1 MHIQVCTYTFYKMQM
16 PWMTISRFLTQIKQE
31 YNPNRLF
38 SFLLSLPKGIMFN
51 KIFRTG
57 KTLAN
62 IGVKT
67 VSTVLKSTL
76 ENTNRDP
83 KISQTTSKT
92 IPDVSSISG
101 MKNSILRQAAFKGK
115 NLLPDHILRH
125 AKKGS
130 RWIPSLQFNII
141 GSGKSINLRNL
152 NIPAVLF
159 ISHKE
164 NAEEAAQLN
173 SKLIL
178 KFYPGHMPIFTGNII
193 LLEEI
198 PSFARSIVRRELKKA
213 YETIIRD
220 WLKDPAL
227 AEQWIHILPD
237 WENKSIDSF
246 HLANHRPLLSSVV
259 LAPGGKLQAVIK
271 SEDPIEAILQQLS
284 PWISL

>member
-1 MHIQVCTYTFYKMQM
+1 
-16 PWMTISRFLTQIKQE
+16 
-31 YNPNRLF
+31 
-38 SFLLSLPKGIMFN
+38 MFN

-57 KTLAN
+57 KNLAN

-67 VSTVLKSTL
+67 VATVLKSTL
-76 ENTNRDP
+76 ENANKDP
-83 KISQTTSKT
+83 ENLQAPSKT

-101 MKNSILRQAAFKGK
+101 MKTNILRQAAFKGK
-115 NLLPDHILRH
+115 NLLPDHVLRH
-125 AKKGS
+125 TNKGT
-130 RWIPSLQFNII
+130 RRIPSLQFNSI

-164 NAEEAAQLN
+164 NAEEAAHLN

-178 KFYPGHMPIFTGNII
+178 KFFPNHMPIFTGNII
-193 LLEEI
+193 LLGEI
-198 PSFARSIVRRELKKA
+198 PSFARSIARRELKKA

-259 LAPGGKLQAVIK
+259 LAPGGRLQTVNK
-271 SEDPIEAILQQLS
+271 SEDPVEDILQQLS

>member
-1 MHIQVCTYTFYKMQM
+1 
-16 PWMTISRFLTQIKQE
+16 
-31 YNPNRLF
+31 
-38 SFLLSLPKGIMFN
+38 MFN

-57 KTLAN
+57 KNLAN

-67 VSTVLKSTL
+67 VSTVLKTTI
-76 ENTNRDP
+76 ENTTKDP
-83 KISQTTSKT
+83 EILQTTSRT
-92 IPDVSSISG
+92 IPEGSSVSNI
-101 MKNSILRQAAFKGK
+101 KTNILRQAAFKGK
-115 NLLPDHILRH
+115 SLLPDHILRH
-125 AKKGS
+125 TKKGP
-130 RWIPSLQFNII
+130 RWIPSLQFNSI
-141 GSGKSINLRNL
+141 GSGKSVNVRNL

-178 KFYPGHMPIFTGNII
+178 KFFPNHMPIFTGNII
-193 LLEEI
+193 LLGEI

-220 WLKDPAL
+220 WLKDRSL

-237 WENKSIDSF
+237 WENKSIDAF
-246 HLANHRPLLSSVV
+246 HLANHRPEFSSVV

-271 SEDPIEAILQQLS
+271 SEEPVEDILHQLTR
-284 PWISL
+284 WISL

>member
-1 MHIQVCTYTFYKMQM
+1 
-16 PWMTISRFLTQIKQE
+16 
-31 YNPNRLF
+31 
-38 SFLLSLPKGIMFN
+38 MFN
-51 KIFRTG
+51 NIFRTG
-57 KTLAN
+57 KNLAN

-76 ENTNRDP
+76 ENADKDP

-92 IPDVSSISG
+92 IPDISSVSS

-115 NLLPDHILRH
+115 SLLPDPILRH
-125 AKKGS
+125 TNKGT
-130 RWIPSLQFNII
+130 RRIPSLQFNII

-173 SKLIL
+173 SILIL
-178 KFYPGHMPIFTGNII
+178 KFFPNHMPIFTGNII
-193 LLEEI
+193 LLGEI
-198 PSFARSIVRRELKKA
+198 PSFARSIARHELKKA
-213 YETIIRD
+213 YKNIIRD
-220 WLKDPAL
+220 WLKDPVL

-246 HLANHRPLLSSVV
+246 HLVNHRPLLTSVV

-271 SEDPIEAILQQLS
+271 SEDPLEDILQQLA
-284 PWISL
+284 PWISF